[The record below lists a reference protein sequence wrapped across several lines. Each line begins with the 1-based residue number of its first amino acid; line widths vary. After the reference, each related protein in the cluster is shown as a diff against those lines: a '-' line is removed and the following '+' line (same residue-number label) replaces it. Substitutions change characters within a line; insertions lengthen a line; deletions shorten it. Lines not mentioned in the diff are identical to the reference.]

1 MHVWD
6 IAQSV
11 ERRPP
16 VSALSRHADM
26 FAVRPLSRDKADMRL
41 TKIRAGS
48 VISPG
53 PAAVL
58 EHDPEKWVPVFR
70 KDHAQTKR

>member
-16 VSALSRHADM
+16 VSALFRHADM
-26 FAVRPLSRDKADMRL
+26 FAVRPLSGDKADMRL
-41 TKIRAGS
+41 IKIRCPKC
-48 VISPG
+48 VISRG
-53 PAAVL
+53 AAAV
-58 EHDPEKWVPVFR
+58 PGFN
-70 KDHAQTKR
+70 Q